1 MGSRFTTLQDDPE
14 IETFTGRPGGYVN
27 MQQLRPENIRAKP
40 VGVRGKEPVVATTVD
55 DPDSEVEH
63 AQEVASNDNIFVSE
77 TSLNREK
84 HVVVRIREEAVM
96 PTTKNKTV
104 RILLASVCGN
114 YSKIST
120 KAATIRKGELDK
132 AKAAEIDHNKGVQH
146 QSGNV

>member
-55 DPDSEVEH
+55 DP
-63 AQEVASNDNIFVSE
+63 E